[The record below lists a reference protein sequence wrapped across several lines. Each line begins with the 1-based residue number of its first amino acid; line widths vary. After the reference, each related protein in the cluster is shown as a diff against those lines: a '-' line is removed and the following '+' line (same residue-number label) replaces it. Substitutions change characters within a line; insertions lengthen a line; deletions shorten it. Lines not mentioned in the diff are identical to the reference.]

1 MVNTKL
7 KSSFIDLNPTAVYL
21 ERAMLGALFLFVIA
35 APNSIAAAQTAWMIG
50 LLFWVLRFTVW
61 PRPGIE
67 RTPLDYPLFGFF
79 VLTGLSSFLS
89 YEPMVSIGKLRAAC
103 LFTIVYLFA
112 ESVRSPRVLRAL
124 VLVLLASCMVN
135 VFYTFGQ
142 YAFGRGVKVYGV
154 APNSPLSDSVLRHPL
169 ADVKL
174 GPHVQIEPIPILSGD
189 TLEEVDGRPL

>member
-1 MVNTKL
+1 MAKIESTRIN
-7 KSSFIDLNPTAVYL
+7 LNPSALWL
-21 ERAMLGALFLFVIA
+21 ERATLVALFLFVIA
-35 APNSIAAAQTAWMIG
+35 APNSIAGTQTAWMIG

-79 VLTGLSSFLS
+79 VLTGLSSFFS

-112 ESVRSPRVLRAL
+112 ENVRAPRVLRAL

-142 YAFGRGVKVYGV
+142 YALGRGVKVYGV
-154 APNSPLSDSVLRHPL
+154 AANSPLSDSVLRHSL
-169 ADVKL
+169 AEAKAL
-174 GPHVQIEPIPILSGD
+174 PGAPARIQPIPILS
-189 TLEEVDGRPL
+189 